1 METAENPQKH
11 ADRIEY
17 DLIAESIQ
25 KGELEPGEKDTLR
38 KLLTAGFCNLNGDPI
53 EKKVQN
59 LARVDWEQI
68 KLRIGDAKKL
78 NAILRVVEELRAE
91 TKGAK
96 DKPPV
101 ETAKPMTKIERILV
115 FIERCRNQIAA
126 TAIGAFV
133 APHGPEVVQKICDA
147 FR

>member
-1 METAENPQKH
+1 MENVENPQKH

-17 DLIAESIQ
+17 DLIAASIQ
-25 KGELEPGEKDTLR
+25 NGELEPGEKDTLR

-78 NAILRVVEELRAE
+78 NTILRVVEELRTAAKE
-91 TKGAK
+91 RENHPEKPQTKL
-96 DKPPV
+96 
-101 ETAKPMTKIERILV
+101 ERIFAV
-115 FIERCRNQIAA
+115 VERCRREIAA
-126 TAIGAFV
+126 VAIGAFF
-133 APHGPEVVQKICDA
+133 APHGPEVVEKIVHA
-147 FR
+147 FK

>member
-1 METAENPQKH
+1 METVENPQKH

-17 DLIAESIQ
+17 DLIAASIQ
-25 KGELEPGEKDTLR
+25 NGELEPGEKDTLR

-78 NAILRVVEELRAE
+78 NTILRVVEELRAE
-91 TKGAK
+91 AK
-96 DKPPV
+96 DAKEKPAP
-101 ETAKPMTKIERILV
+101 ETAKPATKFERILAFV
-115 FIERCRNQIAA
+115 EKCRNQIAA
-126 TAIGAFV
+126 TAIGAFC

-147 FR
+147 FK

>member
-17 DLIAESIQ
+17 DLIAASIQ
-25 KGELEPGEKDTLR
+25 NGELEPGEKDTLR

-78 NAILRVVEELRAE
+78 NTILRVVEELRAE
-91 TKGAK
+91 AKDAK
-96 DKPPV
+96 DKPAAEP
-101 ETAKPMTKIERILV
+101 AKPMTKIERILV